1 MSSLN
6 VLEGEREEWR
16 RILLEGVPHWVRPE
30 GESLILGD
38 GREIDEV
45 DAVYLPPCDP
55 TKILCVHLNYVSRAE
70 EFGVKMGGTPTYFQK
85 PTTAMNSHR
94 GVLHRPGDC
103 QYLNYEGMIEAII
116 G

>member
-70 EFGVKMGGTPTYFQK
+70 EFGVKMGRDAHLLPEAHDRDERT
-85 PTTAMNSHR
+85 SR
-94 GVLHRPGDC
+94 GASSPRGLPVSQLRG
-103 QYLNYEGMIEAII
+103 
-116 G
+116 